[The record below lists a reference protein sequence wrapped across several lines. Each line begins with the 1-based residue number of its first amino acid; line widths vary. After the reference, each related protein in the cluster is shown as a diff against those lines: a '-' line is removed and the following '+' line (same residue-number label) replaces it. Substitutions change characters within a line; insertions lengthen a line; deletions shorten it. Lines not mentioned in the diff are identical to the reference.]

1 MNSDLEM
8 DELGKELSILQAFE
22 CAADDQMMSAAARP
36 REEADEVLTEW
47 AGVLSIPKLVVASAA
62 LRINDADEEVAA
74 VCMEGPKK
82 DTWPGLLSSHQQ
94 AVAKAVRERASLRH
108 PLGSIIDE
116 QASDGFWMLTAAC
129 PGIHPPTSLAV
140 IAEAG
145 HASLAYRMVDSA
157 AIRAA
162 VQLSGLMAER
172 ARATMA
178 ARISQMCSSS
188 IHVAQLR
195 LDRVL
200 RGNATAQ
207 EMAEEIRSALL
218 DMEEAQRGF
227 DRARLLGIP
236 WSRSREDIRLGRFLA
251 EIADRLRGAAG
262 VPVADV
268 ECINVLRGQEITV
281 SAAETRLSYALRDLL
296 FGLWLITGKS
306 SPVQIGLRQEAG
318 MAVLKMTAG
327 RLALQSDVEV
337 TGENIGKLLKDPEVF
352 LTGPDEHKIERLIGF
367 QLAWKLIEEMDG
379 TLEAQL
385 ADVKLTMTVNIPQS
399 GRLEKQG

>member
-1 MNSDLEM
+1 MDSDFEIN
-8 DELGKELSILQAFE
+8 ELGKELSILQAFE
-22 CAADDQMMSAAARP
+22 CAADDQMMNAASRP
-36 REEADEVLTEW
+36 REQADDVLIEW
-47 AGVLSIPKLVVASAA
+47 LGVLSTLELVVASAA
-62 LRINDADEEVAA
+62 LRINDADGQVAA
-74 VCMEGPKK
+74 VCMKGSEK
-82 DTWPGLLSSHQQ
+82 DRWPGVLGSLQQ
-94 AVAKAVRERASLRH
+94 DMAKAVREGASLRR
-108 PLGSIIDE
+108 PLGSMLEEAD
-116 QASDGFWMLTAAC
+116 DRFCMLTAAC

-140 IAEAG
+140 IVEASYT
-145 HASLAYRMVDSA
+145 SLACRMVDSA

-162 VQLSGLMAER
+162 VQLGGLMAER

-188 IHVAQLR
+188 MHVAQLR
-195 LDRVL
+195 MDRVL

-207 EMAEEIRSALL
+207 EMTEEIRKAME

-236 WSRSREDIRLGRFLA
+236 WSRSREDIPLGRFLA

-262 VPVADV
+262 VQIADV
-268 ECINVLRGQEITV
+268 ECIDALRGQEITV
-281 SAAETRLSYALRDLL
+281 AAARTRLSYAVRDLL

-306 SPVQIGLRQEAG
+306 VPVQIGLRQEAG

-327 RLALQSDVEV
+327 RLELQTDVAV

-367 QLAWKLIEEMDG
+367 QLAWKLIEEMNG

-385 ADVKLTMTVNIPQS
+385 ADAKLTMTVGIPQS
-399 GRLEKQG
+399 GQREKQA